1 MQMLVV
7 CIQQRLLAMSKFIIL
22 LPQLSFLQ
30 VTLVVLAVL
39 TTSKLKQHRLGFVAQ
54 TVMTQYL

>member
-39 TTSKLKQHRLGFVAQ
+39 TTSKLSNTILVLWPRPL
-54 TVMTQYL
+54 